1 MIKREYKK
9 LLSNTG
15 LLAIGSFA
23 SSLLGMLLIP
33 FYTSVLSTAD
43 YGISDLIVT
52 TTSLLYPFTT
62 MAISEAIMRFAL
74 DKHADRKSIY
84 SIGLSMIGIGY
95 IILLLCTPLIKKT
108 TIGEYYTF
116 FMLYYFC
123 YCVHT
128 ITSYFVKGI
137 EKIKIYSFAGLL
149 NSIIVIS
156 CNLFFLL
163 FLKIGIVGYL
173 LSSILGHGLTAL
185 FMIVR
190 GELYKYVIPIWRI
203 DRVLFREMLRYS
215 IPIIPN
221 SISWWIANSSDKYV
235 LNHFADVSQVG
246 IYSISYKIPTIMMTV
261 MGFFISAW
269 QISAVDDFGS
279 QKSQQFFSDIFRK
292 CFTVNVILASFL
304 IAFSKV
310 IGTFLYSAEFFVA
323 WRYVP
328 VLVIANVFN
337 VMASFMGTIYTSA
350 KKTKMLSISTLLGA
364 MINIIMN
371 FLLIPTIGAMGAAI
385 ATAFSYFVMWIIRM
399 INTRDIMRLTYNIKK
414 MWVLIT
420 CLLIEVILVSTDEI
434 LTHIGSYCIFI
445 IILILNKN
453 AVVEVVYMI
462 MKALLSKTNLNKEKR
477 IKND

>member
-1 MIKREYKK
+1 MIRQEYKK

-23 SSLLGMLLIP
+23 SNLLGMLLIP

-74 DKHADRKSIY
+74 DKHADRRSIY
-84 SIGLSMIGIGY
+84 SIGLSMIMIGY
-95 IILLLCTPLIKKT
+95 IFLLLCTPIIRKT

-116 FMLYYFC
+116 FMLYYIC
-123 YCVHT
+123 YCIHT
-128 ITSYFVKGI
+128 VTSYFVKGI
-137 EKIKIYSFAGLL
+137 EKVKIYSFAGLL
-149 NSIIVIS
+149 NSVIVIS

-173 LSSILGHGLTAL
+173 LSSILGHGITAL
-185 FMIVR
+185 FMVFSAK
-190 GELYKYVIPIWRI
+190 LYKYIIPIWRI
-203 DRVLFREMLRYS
+203 DKELFRRMLVYS

-221 SISWWIANSSDKYV
+221 SISWWVANSSDKYV
-235 LNHFADVSQVG
+235 LNHFSDVSQVG
-246 IYSISYKIPTIMMTV
+246 VYSISYKIPTIMMTI

-279 QKSQQFFSDIFRK
+279 EKSQQFFSDIFRK
-292 CFTVNVILASFL
+292 CFAVNVILASFL

-310 IGTFLYSAEFFVA
+310 MGNFLYSADFFVA
-323 WRYVP
+323 WKYVP

-350 KKTKMLSISTLLGA
+350 KKTKMLSISTILGA
-364 MINIIMN
+364 LINIVMN
-371 FLLIPTIGAMGAAI
+371 FLLIPAFGAMGAAI
-385 ATAFSYFVMWIIRM
+385 ATAFSYFMMWIVRM
-399 INTRDIMRLTYNIKK
+399 INTKGIMRLTYTPSRI
-414 MWVLIT
+414 WIQI
-420 CLLIEVILVSTDEI
+420 LLLMLETILVSIDTVPTRI
-434 LTHIGSYCIFI
+434 ASCCVFMV
-445 IILILNKN
+445 ILISNKSSIL
-453 AVVEVVYMI
+453 EVFNLI
-462 MKALLSKTNLNKEKR
+462 MGTLRSKVKINKEKR
-477 IKND
+477 TNK

>member
-62 MAISEAIMRFAL
+62 LAISEAIMRFAL
-74 DKHADRKSIY
+74 DKKVDKKSIY
-84 SIGLSMIGIGY
+84 SIGLLMISIGY
-95 IILLLCTPLIKKT
+95 ILLLFCSPLIKRT
-108 TIGEYYTF
+108 TIGEYYIYF
-116 FMLYYFC
+116 ILYYFS
-123 YCVHT
+123 YCFHT
-128 ITSYFVKGI
+128 ITSYFVKGV
-137 EKIKIYSFAGLL
+137 EKIKIYSVAGLL

-163 FLKIGIVGYL
+163 ILKIGIVGYL
-173 LSSILGHGLTAL
+173 LSSIIGHGLTAL
-185 FMIVR
+185 FMFVCGR
-190 GELYKYVIPIWRI
+190 LYEYIIPFWKI
-203 DRVLFREMLRYS
+203 DRTLFRQMLHYS

-279 QKSQQFFSDIFRK
+279 DKSQRFFSDIFRK
-292 CFTVNVILASFL
+292 CFAINVILASFL
-304 IAFSKV
+304 IAFSKL
-310 IGTFLYSAEFFVA
+310 IGNFLYSADFFAA

-328 VLVIANVFN
+328 ILLIANVFN
-337 VMASFMGTIYTSA
+337 VLASFMGTIYTSA
-350 KKTKMLSISTLLGA
+350 KKTKMLSVSTMLGA
-364 MINIIMN
+364 VINIIMN
-371 FLLIPTIGAMGAAI
+371 FVLIPALGAMGAAI
-385 ATAFSYFVMWIIRM
+385 ATAMSYFVMWIIRM
-399 INTRDIMRLTYNIKK
+399 VNTRHIMLLTFSSTK
-414 MWVLIT
+414 MLILIT
-420 CLLIEVILVSTDEI
+420 CLLIETCLVCVDNI
-434 LTHIGSYCIFI
+434 ITHICAYGVLVIVLVINRNAIKEIFHMVI
-445 IILILNKN
+445 G
-453 AVVEVVYMI
+453 
-462 MKALLSKTNLNKEKR
+462 ALLSKINIKKEEDK
-477 IKND
+477 K